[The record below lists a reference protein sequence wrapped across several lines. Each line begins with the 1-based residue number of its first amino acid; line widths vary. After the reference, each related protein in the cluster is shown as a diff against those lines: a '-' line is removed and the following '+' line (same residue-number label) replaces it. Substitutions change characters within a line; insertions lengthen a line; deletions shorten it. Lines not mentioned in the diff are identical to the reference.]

1 MGLLLNKDVVGGKA
15 TIGQKILNGI
25 GSDIPLL
32 LKESRTALKKCE
44 RGDTGE
50 SYDDALALARAC
62 ISAASQKQNGPSQL
76 QQPMAILI
84 CSSKREVARLY

>member
-1 MGLLLNKDVVGGKA
+1 MGLLWNKDVVGGKA

-44 RGDTGE
+44 WGDTDE
-50 SYDDALALARAC
+50 SYDDALALARAWN
-62 ISAASQKQNGPSQL
+62 IGSVSEAKWTIAIKMTDGYSDLL
-76 QQPMAILI
+76 QQT
-84 CSSKREVARLY
+84 RGR